1 MKFSIICIRI
11 WIDYCHVEWRNISR
25 QWPTDKKY
33 QYSQPQ
39 WLFWF
44 STILVFYHRHF
55 HVITGTST
63 WFRKIPSS
71 KFGDYRHLYF
81 GAVGFTYLYSDKQ
94 ICRQRNCI
102 QDKIRPI
109 YFSFEYFGL
118 TSKLFQKYIVRIYG
132 KFWRIL
138 RVIKKTMSMRV
149 EWRSLN
155 FNKIFEY
162 FIFYLKRQILVFL
175 FIFRQSQVAPDV
187 CHNPIISF
195 SAELPVIVYQVCYM
209 YTLFQSV

>member
-33 QYSQPQ
+33 QNSQPQ

-44 STILVFYHRHF
+44 STILVLHHRHF

-63 WFRKIPSS
+63 WFWKIPSS

-94 ICRQRNCI
+94 ICRQGNCI

-132 KFWRIL
+132 KFWRIWC
-138 RVIKKTMSMRV
+138 VIKLYVHEGRIAQS
-149 EWRSLN
+149 EFQYNLW
-155 FNKIFEY
+155 
-162 FIFYLKRQILVFL
+162 IFYVLPKKANTRL
-175 FIFRQSQVAPDV
+175 F
-187 CHNPIISF
+187 C
-195 SAELPVIVYQVCYM
+195 
-209 YTLFQSV
+209 LFFVNHRLLRMSVTIR